1 MGNQPL
7 ENMLRENSASKILY
21 YNAPLHWMKSFD
33 FLPRSYNERDGVI
46 HGSHYKEIYS
56 SSERVRYPIIA
67 AMNSHLFYIW
77 FIMVGN
83 CRDLS
88 SREVQ
93 TFPFSVSDND
103 QFFKEL
109 EALAQQLMESYI
121 DNSSVKI
128 RMQKTTGRMELQEI
142 DPRKSSDIIRKIDI
156 VLGKHYGFNEEE
168 VDFIINYDNKYR
180 VGSSEG
186 DEEDA

>member
-1 MGNQPL
+1 
-7 ENMLRENSASKILY
+7 MLRENSASKILY